1 MSGGM
6 GEVPKVEKYPFNEK
20 KEMQGL
26 NKRLTDYVDKVSALY
41 PDNPIYARM
50 EVQFWV
56 SKYC

>member
-50 EVQFWV
+50 EVQF
-56 SKYC
+56 